1 MKTEPIDLLEEPKA
15 VDIEEKSAAIMSRN
29 DLLDNACCILKESG
43 IDTIQQLAKQ
53 LKSNQKIQCVEHREV
68 FVELLKKELSI
79 LADQR
84 PKTKSSEEVGKYLAE
99 RYADLDHEELHV
111 ISTNNNNRI
120 IADDCVAIGQA
131 NVAAIDVSAIMRRL
145 IVNKATGFFIM
156 HNHPSGSLVPSRAD
170 DSTTERIL
178 KTAEAIG
185 LNSNFLDHFIVSDG
199 GYYSYRENEK
209 VLIGGI
215 S

>member
-1 MKTEPIDLLEEPKA
+1 MNIESINLLEEPQT
-15 VDIEEKSAAIMSRN
+15 VDSDEKSVAIMSRN
-29 DLLDNACCILKESG
+29 DLIDNACLILKESG

-53 LKSNQKIQCVEHREV
+53 LKSNQKIQC
-68 FVELLKKELSI
+68 VELLKKELSI

-111 ISTNNNNRI
+111 ISTNSNNRI

-131 NVAAIDVSAIMRRL
+131 NVAAIDVSAIIRRL
-145 IVNKATGFFIM
+145 IVNKAIGFFIM
-156 HNHPSGSLVPSRAD
+156 HNHPSGSLVPSRGD
-170 DSTTERIL
+170 DATTGKIL

-185 LNSNFLDHFIVSDG
+185 LNSIFLDHFIVADG
-199 GYYSYRENEK
+199 DYYSYRANER
-209 VLIGGI
+209 VLIDGI

>member
-1 MKTEPIDLLEEPKA
+1 MNIESINLLEEPQT
-15 VDIEEKSAAIMSRN
+15 VDSDEKSVAIMSRN
-29 DLLDNACCILKESG
+29 DLIDNACLILKESG

-111 ISTNNNNRI
+111 ISTNSNNRI

-131 NVAAIDVSAIMRRL
+131 NVAAIDVSAIIRRL
-145 IVNKATGFFIM
+145 IVNKAIGFFIM
-156 HNHPSGSLVPSRAD
+156 HNHPSGSLVPSRGD
-170 DSTTERIL
+170 DATTGKIL

-185 LNSNFLDHFIVSDG
+185 LNSIFLDHFIVADG
-199 GYYSYRENEK
+199 DYYSYRANER
-209 VLIGGI
+209 VLIDGI